1 MRFSVSKVGQADIP
15 RPYTDE
21 YLISNIALQPT
32 WCSNLDM
39 DEMQLET
46 PVQGTVWKVVAK
58 VGQTV
63 QVGETVLIIESMKM
77 EIPIESPRTG
87 IVRKLLITEG
97 DQVEQDSVVAILEVV

>member
-1 MRFSVSKVGQADIP
+1 
-15 RPYTDE
+15 
-21 YLISNIALQPT
+21 
-32 WCSNLDM
+32 M

-77 EIPIESPRTG
+77 EIPVLAEHAGLVEEIFVEVGT
-87 IVRKLLITEG
+87 VVQEG
-97 DQVEQDSVVAILEVV
+97 DALVSLR

>member
-1 MRFSVSKVGQADIP
+1 
-15 RPYTDE
+15 
-21 YLISNIALQPT
+21 
-32 WCSNLDM
+32 
-39 DEMQLET
+39 MQLET

-58 VGQTV
+58 IGQTV

>member
-1 MRFSVSKVGQADIP
+1 
-15 RPYTDE
+15 
-21 YLISNIALQPT
+21 
-32 WCSNLDM
+32 
-39 DEMQLET
+39 MQLET
-46 PVQGTVWKVVAK
+46 PVQGTVWKVVTK

-97 DQVEQDSVVAILEVV
+97 DQVEQDSVVAILEVI

>member
-1 MRFSVSKVGQADIP
+1 
-15 RPYTDE
+15 
-21 YLISNIALQPT
+21 
-32 WCSNLDM
+32 
-39 DEMQLET
+39 MQLET

>member
-1 MRFSVSKVGQADIP
+1 
-15 RPYTDE
+15 
-21 YLISNIALQPT
+21 
-32 WCSNLDM
+32 
-39 DEMQLET
+39 MQLET

-87 IVRKLLITEG
+87 IVRKLLVTEG
-97 DQVEQDSVVAILEVV
+97 DQVEQDSVVAILEVI

>member
-1 MRFSVSKVGQADIP
+1 
-15 RPYTDE
+15 
-21 YLISNIALQPT
+21 
-32 WCSNLDM
+32 
-39 DEMQLET
+39 MQLET

-97 DQVEQDSVVAILEVV
+97 DQVEQDSVVAILEVI

>member
-1 MRFSVSKVGQADIP
+1 
-15 RPYTDE
+15 
-21 YLISNIALQPT
+21 
-32 WCSNLDM
+32 
-39 DEMQLET
+39 MQLET

-87 IVRKLLITEG
+87 IVRNLLITEG
-97 DQVEQDSVVAILEVV
+97 DQVEQDSVVAIMEVV